1 MNMSPNLIDNTDYR
15 ILQLLIDDS
24 TLSHKDI
31 GAMVHL
37 TGQAVG
43 ARVRRMRE
51 LGIIEGYT
59 IRYNPLRMGQNTHAF
74 ITVFLSSNKDH
85 PPFQAFAK
93 SHESVTELYR
103 ISGEGCYWMR
113 VRTVDQDALTA
124 FLDELLKYGNYR
136 INLDMGQIK

>member
-1 MNMSPNLIDNTDYR
+1 MTSYLIDNTDYR
-15 ILQLLIDDS
+15 ILQLLIGDS

-43 ARVRRMRE
+43 ARIRRMRE

-59 IRYNPLRMGQNTHAF
+59 IRWNPLRIGQSIHAF
-74 ITVFLSSNKDH
+74 IAVFLSSNNAH
-85 PPFQAFAK
+85 QPFQAFAK
-93 SHESVTELYR
+93 AHESVIELYR

-113 VRTVDQDALTA
+113 VRTVDQEALTA

-136 INLDMGQIK
+136 LSLDMGQIK

>member
-1 MNMSPNLIDNTDYR
+1 MTPHLIDNTDYR
-15 ILQLLIDDS
+15 ILQLLIEDS

-31 GAMVHL
+31 GALVHL

-59 IRYNPLRMGQNTHAF
+59 IRWNPLRIGQNIHAF
-74 ITVFLSSNKDH
+74 IAVFLSSNNAH
-85 PPFQAFAK
+85 QPFQAFAK
-93 SHESVTELYR
+93 ANASVTELYR

-113 VRTVDQDALTA
+113 VRTADQEALNV

-136 INLDMGQIK
+136 LSLDMGQIK

>member
-1 MNMSPNLIDNTDYR
+1 MNMPPNLIDNTDYH
-15 ILQLLIDDS
+15 ILQLLIGDS

-43 ARVRRMRE
+43 ARVRRLRE

-59 IRYNPLRMGQNTHAF
+59 IRYNPLRMGQNIHAF

-93 SHESVTELYR
+93 THESVTELYR

>member
-1 MNMSPNLIDNTDYR
+1 MSPHLIDDTDYR
-15 ILQLLIDDS
+15 ILQLLIEDS

-31 GAMVHL
+31 GAAVHL

-51 LGIIEGYT
+51 LGVIEGYT
-59 IRYNPLRMGQNTHAF
+59 IRYNPLRMGQNIHAF
-74 ITVFLSSNKDH
+74 IAVFLSSNSHH
-85 PPFQAFAK
+85 PPFLKFAK
-93 SHESVTELYR
+93 AHESVTELYR

-113 VRTVDQDALTA
+113 VRTVDQEALTA

-136 INLDMGQIK
+136 LSLDMGRIK